1 MSMIY
6 DRYPLIYLCAGRRP
20 ARKKEARDT
29 LALSVEGEALYTPR
43 YERMSVYDQYDII
56 YWGRKK

>member
-1 MSMIY
+1 VQ
-6 DRYPLIYLCAGRRP
+6 AVGTQE
-20 ARKKEARDT
+20 KKEARDT
-29 LALSVEGEALYTPR
+29 LALSVEGEALYTPC